1 MHLILH
7 QSVIES
13 QYNLLGL
20 NSHDHGFCL
29 YLLKIPNKLWV
40 ILNASLNAWL
50 RDHLK
55 IYNPQNLICSALT
68 DHLVS
73 SFIDNAV

>member
-29 YLLKIPNKLWV
+29 YLIENT
-40 ILNASLNAWL
+40 
-50 RDHLK
+50 
-55 IYNPQNLICSALT
+55 Q
-68 DHLVS
+68 
-73 SFIDNAV
+73 